1 MSKEDSVY
9 NAKLA
14 EQAERYD
21 DMIKYMKEI
30 VTVILYLPQPQIGR
44 KRVD

>member
-14 EQAERYD
+14 EQAERYE
-21 DMIKYMKEI
+21 DMVKFMKEI
-30 VTVILYLPQPQIGR
+30 VTVRRGMYEFS
-44 KRVD
+44 